1 MRENPHVCVEVE
13 DVSDRFHWTTLV
25 IFGRYEEITDSPEEG
40 ANRQR
45 ALKLFEP
52 RAEWWLPGTAKVGP
66 REQHAIVVYRIHI
79 DTMTGRRAARDR
91 VE

>member
-1 MRENPHVCVEVE
+1 
-13 DVSDRFHWTTLV
+13 
-25 IFGRYEEITDSPEEG
+25 
-40 ANRQR
+40 
-45 ALKLFEP
+45 LFEP
-52 RAEWWLPGTAKVGP
+52 RVEWWLPGAAKVGP